1 MPTRSVKNLAC
12 STPNST
18 VPSIVVDD
26 TPNTTIDD
34 DSRETTPEA
43 GDDDD
48 DDTEELPVVIMNAH
62 CGKSMKILV
71 GFKIYVGTK
80 NKKKTQTYLPINS
93 SKNYPVILKLKTVFW
108 WCSVPNVTEW
118 DKSAKSQ
125 VWAVVIKEAAS
136 KKRKASLGG
145 NSGGGDDGEGD
156 SNNNF
161 DGNGSESEINMDGC
175 AKYRWRV
182 QSTCCMIGS
191 TRFTKILPTLRV
203 HPSDLG
209 RSRCKHGLL
218 IWCVWPFFAYIQ
230 SGNWSADFTLS

>member
-62 CGKSMKILV
+62 WQKHEDTQQKENSNVPPNQLEQELVNIKVGENQFRKIV
-71 GFKIYVGTK
+71 ATACSDHFTK
-80 NKKKTQTYLPINS
+80 TS
-93 SKNYPVILKLKTVFW
+93 PVILKLKTVFW

-125 VWAVVIKEAAS
+125 EAAS

-161 DGNGSESEINMDGC
+161 DGNGSESEINMDGFDNINFHM
-175 AKYRWRV
+175 R
-182 QSTCCMIGS
+182 
-191 TRFTKILPTLRV
+191 KI
-203 HPSDLG
+203 
-209 RSRCKHGLL
+209 
-218 IWCVWPFFAYIQ
+218 
-230 SGNWSADFTLS
+230 